1 MKTTPRPFRPVRIL
15 AFALAGVLALAAFI
29 ALRHVRAAHAVLHPA
44 RQALKPLGAATLAA
58 RTDVALRTRDGLTL
72 RGWYVPSRNRAAVVV
87 MHGFAENRTQMLFEA
102 EALSRA
108 GYGVLLFDSRGHG
121 ESDGELVTWGD
132 REREDLRA
140 AVDFVAARAD
150 VEPSRLGV
158 LGFSMG
164 GTTAMLGALE
174 DARLKAVAAAGAYPS
189 LVADTRY
196 SYGRWGPLSVLPV
209 LWTMRLSGVDVDAV
223 DPMARLCELK
233 GRPLLLING
242 DVDAYAPAF
251 LQDALFQAACEPK
264 AYWVVPGAHHGE
276 YAAKAPAEYE
286 RRLRA
291 FFDAALL
298 GGP

>member
-1 MKTTPRPFRPVRIL
+1 M
-15 AFALAGVLALAAFI
+15 AGVLALAAVI
-29 ALRHVRAAHAVLHPA
+29 AYRNVRTARAVLHPA
-44 RQALKPLGAATLAA
+44 RQALKPLGDATLPA
-58 RTDVALRTRDGLTL
+58 RTDVTLRTRDGLSL

-121 ESDGELVTWGD
+121 ESDGDLVTWGD

-140 AVDFVAARAD
+140 AVDFLSARSD

-164 GTTAMLGALE
+164 GTTALLEALD

-196 SYGRWGPLSVLPV
+196 SYGKWGPLSVQPV

-242 DVDAYAPAF
+242 DVDEYAPAF
-251 LQDALFQAACEPK
+251 LQDAMFQAACEPK
-264 AYWVVPGAHHGE
+264 SYWVVKGAHHGGYAKQAPEE
-276 YAAKAPAEYE
+276 YA
-286 RRLRA
+286 RRLRD

-298 GGP
+298 GGS